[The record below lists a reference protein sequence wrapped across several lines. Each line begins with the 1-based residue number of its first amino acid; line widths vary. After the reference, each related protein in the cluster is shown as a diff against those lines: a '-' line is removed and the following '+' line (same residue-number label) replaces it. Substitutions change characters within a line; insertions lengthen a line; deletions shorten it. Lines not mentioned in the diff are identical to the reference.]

1 MVGVARNDW
10 KAGYVSTVFCFV
22 LAVAA
27 GEGVWAGTD
36 TPGTEEVIAAWRQ
49 REEDVKSLRFVCQ
62 CDHVIKRGSL
72 RTPPHI
78 RKSRGAVIPPED
90 TSLELNFTYLL
101 EGKKA
106 FYSQTGQ
113 EWSPLRNKAATKDFS
128 CSLDSE
134 SEVLKIL
141 SAKGEGICPHGMESD
156 NVARHSLFGE
166 STIVPLVLIYRP
178 FTHYLP
184 DRQISVETTCLRE
197 CRAAPTPQALV
208 SIAFWPARIPDAIQ
222 YVWVDPARKYLPCR
236 CLVERSGN
244 VIYDLSIEY
253 REGESGQWVPEKWNV
268 KRFGKDGRLESIR
281 RTQVLEYSI
290 NRPVG
295 DKAFDIAF
303 PYGTWVNEHRD
314 GVSRSYLVFKGGR
327 RRYLSESERDV
338 RQYEQLM
345 ADGIGEPD

>member
-1 MVGVARNDW
+1 MVGITRNDRR
-10 KAGYVSTVFCFV
+10 AGHVSTVFCFV
-22 LAVAA
+22 FAVAV
-27 GEGVWAGTD
+27 GEGVWAATD
-36 TPGTEEVIAAWRQ
+36 TPGTEEVVAAWRQ

-62 CDHVIKRGSL
+62 CDQVIKRGSL
-72 RTPPHI
+72 RVPPHM
-78 RKSRGAVIPPED
+78 RRSQETVIPPED
-90 TSLELNFTYLL
+90 TSHELNFIHLL

-113 EWSPLRNKAATKDFS
+113 GWSPLRNKAATKDFS

-156 NVARHSLFGE
+156 DVARHSLFGE

-197 CRAAPTPQALV
+197 CGAAPTPQGLV
-208 SIAFWPARIPDAIQ
+208 SIAFWPAEFPDAIQ

-253 REGESGQWVPEKWNV
+253 RKGEGNQWVPKKWNS
-268 KRFGKDGRLESIR
+268 KRFGSDGRLASIR
-281 RTQVLEYSI
+281 RTQVLECSL

-295 DKAFDIAF
+295 DEAFDITF

-314 GVSRSYLVFKGGR
+314 GESRSYLVFKGGK
-327 RRYLSESERDV
+327 RRYLSGSERDV
-338 RQYEQLM
+338 RHYERLM
-345 ADGIGEPD
+345 ADGTGELD